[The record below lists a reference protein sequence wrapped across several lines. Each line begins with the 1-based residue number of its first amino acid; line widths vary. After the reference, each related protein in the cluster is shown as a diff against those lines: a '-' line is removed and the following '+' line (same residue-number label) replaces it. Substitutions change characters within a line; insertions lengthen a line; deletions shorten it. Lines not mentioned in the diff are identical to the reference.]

1 MKSTSWIMAA
11 AAAGLLSLGVSG
23 ASAAPLGSSLGDV
36 KSATQGA
43 SSVEQVRTVCH
54 WHRGHRHCRWVE
66 PVYSYYYAPRP
77 AFSFYYGP
85 RYRRYY

>member
-1 MKSTSWIMAA
+1 MKTTSWIVAS
-11 AAAGLLSLGVSG
+11 AAAGLLTLGISG
-23 ASAAPLGSSLGDV
+23 ANAAPLGANVGDIKAAAQESSV
-36 KSATQGA
+36 
-43 SSVEQVRTVCH
+43 VEQVAQRCW
-54 WHRGHRHCRWVE
+54 WHRGHRHCRWVP